1 MNIESVRSL
10 SVEELDEA
18 LADARDELFN
28 LRFQIA
34 TNQLTNTAQ
43 IGDVRRSVARIL
55 TVIREKEEG
64 AR

>member
-1 MNIESVRSL
+1 MDIQQVRDL
-10 SVEELDEA
+10 SAEELNEA

-28 LRFQIA
+28 LRFQMA

-55 TVIREKEEG
+55 TVIHEKEEAG
-64 AR
+64 K

>member
-10 SVEELDEA
+10 SVEELNEA

-28 LRFQIA
+28 LRFQMA

-55 TVIREKEEG
+55 TVIREKDEG

>member
-1 MNIESVRSL
+1 MNIESVRDL
-10 SVEELDEA
+10 SAEELNEA

-28 LRFQIA
+28 LRFQMA

-64 AR
+64 GE

>member
-10 SVEELDEA
+10 SVEELNEA
-18 LADARDELFN
+18 LADAKDELFN

>member
-28 LRFQIA
+28 LRFQMA

>member
-1 MNIESVRSL
+1 MNIESVRDL
-10 SVEELDEA
+10 SVEELNEA

-28 LRFQIA
+28 LRFQMA

-64 AR
+64 AE

>member
-10 SVEELDEA
+10 SVEELSEA

-28 LRFQIA
+28 LRFQMA
-34 TNQLTNTAQ
+34 TNQLTNTSQ

-64 AR
+64 VR

>member
-1 MNIESVRSL
+1 MKIESVRSL
-10 SVEELDEA
+10 SVEELNEA
-18 LADARDELFN
+18 LADAKDELFN